1 MTTWRQALHP
11 RIDIV
16 KLSYTSR
23 YNYTKSGGSRAIGEN
38 GNGRRDIEGELG
50 VLSVSV
56 PGRDWGW
63 GWAVC
68 GYGQV
73 CPSAAAQI
81 HPLQRS
87 WLSGDL
93 KPRCWCSHW
102 CIDVQSMPRFQG
114 TKAVYFNLDFN
125 FECQVFIKS
134 LSYSSSQTR
143 ISPHTFFAI
152 SPSSPRYRTQRQR
165 ELWLWSNQEGACV

>member
-1 MTTWRQALHP
+1 MHVEIQLHQEWRESSHQREWERDGEWEWETRHRRRTGCFECFVSGSGL
-11 RIDIV
+11 RLG
-16 KLSYTSR
+16 LSSMW
-23 YNYTKSGGSRAIGEN
+23 
-38 GNGRRDIEGELG
+38 
-50 VLSVSV
+50 V
-56 PGRDWGW
+56 
-63 GWAVC
+63 WASLPICCQYEFTLVNARVGC
-68 GYGQV
+68 N
-73 CPSAAAQI
+73 
-81 HPLQRS
+81 
-87 WLSGDL
+87 L

-125 FECQVFIKS
+125 FERQVFIKS

-165 ELWLWSNQEGACV
+165 EL